1 MISDIRDLVE
11 EVPEVASSGM
21 EASFRE
27 TLRGRAGYPA
37 DTAQGALAPYQPTL
51 LSVPSDTSA
60 APYAR
65 AIVSSEARSY
75 LDEIERMMRPVE
87 QTDILDSLHG
97 PIVPYVD
104 PVLKRSRKHY
114 VGFMQRLHKIGLAIL
129 CLDPAEFVGVFV
141 VYKKG
146 KKGIRLILDARK
158 TNRAFAA
165 APSVSLLSTE
175 GLCGSEV
182 VGDRDAAGC
191 GVAFAVGDIKDVFTT
206 CESITCWAFF
216 YLPLPR
222 HRRRAWYHWK

>member
-11 EVPEVASSGM
+11 ELPEVPSSGM

-27 TLRGRAGYPA
+27 TLRGRAGYA
-37 DTAQGALAPYQPTL
+37 TDTAQGALAPYQPTL
-51 LSVPSDTSA
+51 LSVPTDTSA

-75 LDEIERMMRPVE
+75 LDGIERMMRPVE

-114 VGFMQRLHKIGLAIL
+114 VGFIKRLHRIGLAVV
-129 CLDPAEFVGVFV
+129 CLDRAEFVGVFV

-146 KKGIRLILDARK
+146 KKGIRLILDAKK
-158 TNRAFAA
+158 TNRRFAA
-165 APSVSLLSTE
+165 APSVSLLSSE
-175 GLCGSEV
+175 GFCEAEI

-191 GVAFAVGDIKDVFTT
+191 SVAFAVGYVKD
-206 CESITCWAFF
+206 AFHHLRIDDVLGF
-216 YLPLPR
+216 FCIPLPR
-222 HRRRAWYHWK
+222 HRRRAWNHWK